1 MEYLE
6 KYNLTNEDIE
16 NIISNID
23 EQDILEIEYNQKRV
37 EEIIEYLLSI
47 GIKDIKT
54 ILMYKTNIFYDD
66 IDSIKRR
73 VEEYNGIDLIELI
86 NEDIINFDLIG
97 I

>member
-47 GIKDIKT
+47 GIKDIKA

-86 NEDIINFDLIG
+86 NEDIVNFDLIG